1 MQTLNTFFGTQSGST
16 AWVSSVIQSQEFAR
30 VKQRLNQEIK
40 GFTPPSTFY
49 ERMIGKLTSALDIEI
64 QDILVW
70 GWRKRNE
77 IRQYRDQRKYPPGET
92 QIVPLLEHSVVSK
105 HNPTIKLM
113 ANQKELHKFKFD
125 IVLQLK
131 MKGVMLG
138 IRGGKIME
146 IMVGS
151 CSGSGS
157 VQYAGITILE
167 RKTAP
172 LNLPATI
179 MLGEGIS
186 I

>member
-1 MQTLNTFFGTQSGST
+1 MQTINTFFGTESEST
-16 AWVSSVIQSQEFAR
+16 AWVSSVIQSQEFAL
-30 VKQRLNQEIK
+30 VKQSLNQEIK

-70 GWRKRNE
+70 SWRKRNE
-77 IRQYRDQRKYPPGET
+77 IIQYRDKGKYPPGET

-105 HNPTIKLM
+105 HNPTIKVM
-113 ANQKELHKFKFD
+113 VNQKEVHKIKFD
-125 IVLQLK
+125 VLLK
-131 MKGVMLG
+131 LMLKGAMLG
-138 IRGGKIME
+138 IRDGKIME
-146 IMVGS
+146 IMLGS

-157 VQYAGITILE
+157 VQYAGLTILE

-179 MLGEGIS
+179 TLGEGIS